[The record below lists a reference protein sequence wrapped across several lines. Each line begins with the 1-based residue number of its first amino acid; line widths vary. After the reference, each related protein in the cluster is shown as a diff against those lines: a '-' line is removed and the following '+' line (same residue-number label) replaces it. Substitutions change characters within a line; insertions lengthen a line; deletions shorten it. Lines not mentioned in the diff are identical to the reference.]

1 MTSARYRRLGVWLLT
16 GLSVIGC
23 GLSSAVAV
31 EETTSQIPGVYSNY
45 PADGGRDLSQ
55 ILGQTQHIPTDRLVS
70 DLLAALD
77 QITKYRIPE
86 TPPLIRKVPGSLVQQ
101 YACQKPCGALAVY
114 RAGEGVYL
122 DESMEPETN
131 VFARSV
137 LLHELVHYV
146 QDVNKELLDLKE
158 CERWY
163 RREQEAYAV
172 QKRFLE
178 IVGSQIRVAY
188 SQGQACDPDTG
199 E

>member
-31 EETTSQIPGVYSNY
+31 DETTSQIPGVYSNY

-86 TPPLIRKVPGSLVQQ
+86 TPR
-101 YACQKPCGALAVY
+101 
-114 RAGEGVYL
+114 
-122 DESMEPETN
+122 
-131 VFARSV
+131 
-137 LLHELVHYV
+137 
-146 QDVNKELLDLKE
+146 
-158 CERWY
+158 
-163 RREQEAYAV
+163 
-172 QKRFLE
+172 
-178 IVGSQIRVAY
+178 
-188 SQGQACDPDTG
+188 
-199 E
+199 